1 MKNYVRNYIGK
12 GSQIQKM
19 EIVKCTV
26 KMEELLKFVHE
37 YEGTDYVSF
46 EVAKMKTED
55 KFGRTHTVYCTTT
68 EEAVEEKPE
77 PKKAKGKKK
86 PEPAE
91 ADLPF

>member
-46 EVAKMKTED
+46 
-55 KFGRTHTVYCTTT
+55 
-68 EEAVEEKPE
+68 
-77 PKKAKGKKK
+77 
-86 PEPAE
+86 
-91 ADLPF
+91 